1 LRSVMTTA
9 ATISLI
15 FVLAWLV
22 ANTLVFVL
30 MLWNGARQ

>member
-1 LRSVMTTA
+1 MTMA

-30 MLWNGARQ
+30 TIWNGRARQ